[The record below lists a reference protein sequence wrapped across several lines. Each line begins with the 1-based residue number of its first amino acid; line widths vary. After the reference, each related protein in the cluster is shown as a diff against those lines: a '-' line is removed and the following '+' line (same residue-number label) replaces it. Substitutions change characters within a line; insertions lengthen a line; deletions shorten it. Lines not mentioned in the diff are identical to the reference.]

1 MPSPISFLQ
10 FIDCKI
16 FADDEEEQLA
26 APTKEQ
32 MDQEKQMLQDFKP
45 VAQKFLHDQVDLQVC
60 ALYALQVHCNS
71 KAFPKGMCTLF
82 WTCLYSSMNVT
93 RQSSG

>member
-1 MPSPISFLQ
+1 
-10 FIDCKI
+10 
-16 FADDEEEQLA
+16 
-26 APTKEQ
+26 

-71 KAFPKGMCTLF
+71 KAFPKGT
-82 WTCLYSSMNVT
+82 
-93 RQSSG
+93 